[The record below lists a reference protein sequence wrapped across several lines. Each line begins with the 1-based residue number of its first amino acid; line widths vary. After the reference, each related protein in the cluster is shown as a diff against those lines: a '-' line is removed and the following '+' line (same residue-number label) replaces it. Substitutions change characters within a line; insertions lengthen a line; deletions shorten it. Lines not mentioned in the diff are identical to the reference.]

1 MKEEKKTRI
10 KELMNKLSQ
19 FSEEQRQALVD
30 RLGILNPEGH
40 MLTGRNQALLYF
52 QAGGNPLS
60 VVGGFQQWQ
69 KYGRVVRKGERGYLI
84 AVPSNVTKSNAV
96 FPING
101 NESTVVDVADDD
113 IFFLWKAVFDISQT
127 EELTAENKQQ
137 KGVAA

>member
-60 VVGGFQQWQ
+60 VVGGFLQWQ
-69 KYGRVVRKGERGYLI
+69 KYGRMVRKGEHGYLI
-84 AVPSNVTKSNAV
+84 AVPANNKKK
-96 FPING
+96 
-101 NESTVVDVADDD
+101 D
-113 IFFLWKAVFDISQT
+113 
-127 EELTAENKQQ
+127 ENSDSEDPDLPPKTS
-137 KGVAA
+137 V

>member
-84 AVPSNVTKSNAV
+84 AVPANNKK
-96 FPING
+96 
-101 NESTVVDVADDD
+101 VDENSDSEDPT
-113 IFFLWKAVFDISQT
+113 FFLWKAVFDISQT
-127 EELTAENKQQ
+127 EELTADNKKEN
-137 KGVAA
+137 VIAA

>member
-52 QAGGNPLS
+52 QASGNPLS
-60 VVGGFQQWQ
+60 VVGGFQQWK

-84 AVPSNVTKSNAV
+84 AVPANNKKNDENADSED
-96 FPING
+96 P
-101 NESTVVDVADDD
+101 T
-113 IFFLWKAVFDISQT
+113 FFLWKAVFDISQT

>member
-19 FSEEQRQALVD
+19 FSDEQRQVLVD
-30 RLGILNPEGH
+30 KLGIRNPEGH

-52 QAGGNPLS
+52 QSEGNPLS
-60 VVGGFQQWQ
+60 VVAGFKQWQ
-69 KYGRVVRKGERGYLI
+69 KYGRVVSKGQRGYLI
-84 AVPSNVTKSNAV
+84 AVPSSVNKSNAV

-101 NESTVVDVADDD
+101 NESTSIDAADED

-127 EELTAENKQQ
+127 EELTKLS
-137 KGVAA
+137 KGNAA